1 MSSKSVIMFAVSR
14 FIDDDWELFGLYPD
28 KETAD
33 KIKKELEKEWRC
45 PAQVVPNRITFA
57 VNCEPPTA

>member
-14 FIDDDWELFGLYPD
+14 FIDNDWELFGLYLD

-33 KIKKELEKEWRC
+33 KIKKEMEMGYGC
-45 PAQVVPNRITFA
+45 PTQVVPNRIVYA
-57 VNCEPPTA
+57 VNCD